1 METGTYLMN
10 YAGCQQCKE
19 KTAINNIEIKSE
31 HDDDGNET
39 VTFKRKYQSSSQC
52 TSTALVQVC
61 HVTYLSVCI
70 MSSSMFL
77 CTYLCEVQR
86 GVLLHSH
93 VNNNVMI
100 FLDVCQQCGHVIADH
115 EYTFSV
121 DDQYQVFTILV
132 FTMQ

>member
-1 METGTYLMN
+1 MMEMKQSPSN
-10 YAGCQQCKE
+10 VS
-19 KTAINNIEIKSE
+19 INQVVSVRV
-31 HDDDGNET
+31 H
-39 VTFKRKYQSSSQC
+39 
-52 TSTALVQVC
+52 VQVC

-70 MSSSMFL
+70 MSSSTFVCM
-77 CTYLCEVQR
+77 YLCEVQA
-86 GVLLHSH
+86 VVFLHSH

-132 FTMQ
+132 LTMQ